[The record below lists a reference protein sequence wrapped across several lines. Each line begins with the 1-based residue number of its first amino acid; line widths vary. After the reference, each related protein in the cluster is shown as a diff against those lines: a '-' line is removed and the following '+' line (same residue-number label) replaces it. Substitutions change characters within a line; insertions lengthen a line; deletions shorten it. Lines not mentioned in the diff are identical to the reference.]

1 MNFGYYLEKLI
12 IDNNIKKSVF
22 AKKIGVSRQ
31 SLTTNIDKWK
41 NGREPNIKTM
51 KKYMAAFNLDISN
64 FFNQNVR

>member
-1 MNFGYYLEKLI
+1 MFLQ
-12 IDNNIKKSVF
+12 
-22 AKKIGVSRQ
+22 KKIGVTRQ

-41 NGREPNIKTM
+41 NGREPNVKTM